1 MSEFDDI
8 DVPDDDEAAL
18 PDDLRA
24 LLAEP
29 AMWDEPPAYL
39 ESAVITAV
47 TAESRAA
54 QPAAVAAF
62 PSPATARA
70 RRRWQGP
77 VLAALA
83 SAAAAAVITVAVTS
97 NDDQPTQ
104 QADASVNLVGT
115 DLAPSVSGT
124 LGVHQTE
131 SGVALYLSVPG
142 LPRRDGGYFYQVWLK
157 DCEGKYLVPAGSF
170 HELDEATAWAGVS
183 GTDFPIITVTKEHLA
198 ADPAEQ
204 ASSGEVVATGQL
216 HACS

>member
-8 DVPDDDEAAL
+8 DVPDDEEAAL

-29 AMWDEPPAYL
+29 SMWDEPPAHL

-47 TAESRAA
+47 TAEVRTV

-62 PSPATARA
+62 ASPATARA

-83 SAAAAAVITVAVTS
+83 SAAAAAVITVAVTN
-97 NDDQPTQ
+97 NDDNPTQ
-104 QADASVNLVGT
+104 QADARVDLVGT
-115 DLAPSVSGT
+115 ALEPSISGSI
-124 LGVHQTE
+124 GVHRTE
-131 SGVALYLSVPG
+131 SGVALYLKVPG
-142 LPRRDGGYFYQVWLK
+142 LPRRDGGDYYQVWLK
-157 DCEGKYLVPAGSF
+157 DCDGTYLVPAGSF
-170 HELDEATAWAGVS
+170 HDLDDATAWAGVS
-183 GTDFPIITVTKEHLA
+183 ADDFPIVTVTKEHLA

-204 ASSGEVVATGQL
+204 ASSGDVVATGQL